1 MGDWLCDVVT
11 GCYTS
16 QPELTQ
22 TQTQTQGHG
31 QGRTSYT
38 QPTYP
43 HPQSLATGGKS
54 APRIEHVR
62 RTIHPSP
69 AAAEIQDQDQDPNQ
83 NQNQNQG
90 LESEPGMGRL
100 MTFRTAQPLSTLIE
114 HIAAGTGAPGGIPI
128 AVPQRPNIPATTTTT
143 TAPTTTAAAAA
154 GAAGATIDDIQI
166 RTVGVCPGS
175 GSGVLLKGVEPI
187 PDLLLTGEMS
197 HHETLA
203 AIERGSVV
211 ISLFHSN
218 TERGFLH
225 AVMKKALEDRVR
237 GEWNARSRA
246 VGDEDDSEAV
256 VEISEAD
263 RDPYGVMIRRF

>member
-1 MGDWLCDVVT
+1 MYSPHTAIDAAPGGMGDWLCDVVT

-16 QPELTQ
+16 QPES
-22 TQTQTQGHG
+22 TQTQGQGQG
-31 QGRTSYT
+31 QGRSSYT

-54 APRIEHVR
+54 APRIEHIR

-69 AAAEIQDQDQDPNQ
+69 AAAEIQ

-128 AVPQRPNIPATTTTT
+128 AVPQRPNIPTTTT
-143 TAPTTTAAAAA
+143 TA
-154 GAAGATIDDIQI
+154 AAGATIDDIQI

-211 ISLFHSN
+211 VSLFHSN

-225 AVMKKALEDRVR
+225 AVMRQVLGERVKGAWWEYTAESVER
-237 GEWNARSRA
+237 DW
-246 VGDEDDSEAV
+246 DDEAV
-256 VEISEAD
+256 VEVSEAD
-263 RDPYGVMIRRF
+263 RDPYGVLIRKV